1 MKIIPTKGYSS
12 MSKKLARNRRTRNQS
27 QPTLFEWAESQRRL
41 IDRPTSAER
50 MFRELGHSS
59 SVARLR
65 AAHAGFP
72 VEGD

>member
-1 MKIIPTKGYSS
+1 
-12 MSKKLARNRRTRNQS
+12 MSAKLTRNRHSRKS
-27 QPTLFEWAESQRRL
+27 STLPLIEWAEGQRRL

-50 MFRELGHSS
+50 MFRELGHSPT
-59 SVARLR
+59 VARLR